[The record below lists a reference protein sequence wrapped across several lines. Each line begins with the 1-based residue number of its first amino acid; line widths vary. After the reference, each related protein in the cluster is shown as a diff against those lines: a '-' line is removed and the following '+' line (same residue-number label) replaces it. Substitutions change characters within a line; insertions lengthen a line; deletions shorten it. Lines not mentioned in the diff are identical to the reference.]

1 MGTDIGMESTDN
13 EAIRRYYGWEDNGDE
28 ECITSSSS
36 SEEEEVDLED
46 RILDVQN
53 IADSVLFISFVW
65 RGRGSL
71 MARFEAAAS
80 RSSEPSIDRTVAPSS
95 VIIVFWVV
103 HSFVEAHV
111 MFSFPR
117 LALVGKRTL
126 ATAAKVEKSAP
137 ETVKT
142 TYDAGKELE
151 ERVARMLKKRGHINI
166 KMNQR
171 VKDKNG
177 NLSEFDIVYGWPV
190 RHYVE
195 CKNYSHPVKLEMVA
209 KFKVKR
215 GRGAL

>member
-1 MGTDIGMESTDN
+1 MESTDK
-13 EAIRRYYGWEDNGDE
+13 EAIQRYYGWESNDAG
-28 ECITSSSS
+28 ECSSTSS

-53 IADSVLFISFVW
+53 IADSVLFISFVLECEA
-65 RGRGSL
+65 SL
-71 MARFEAAAS
+71 IAGVEAAATCRCKS
-80 RSSEPSIDRTVAPSS
+80 NSYRTLAPSF
-95 VIIVFWVV
+95 IIVMIFKA

-151 ERVARMLKKRGHINI
+151 ERVARMLKKRGHVNI

-209 KFKVKR
+209 KFKVN
-215 GRGAL
+215 